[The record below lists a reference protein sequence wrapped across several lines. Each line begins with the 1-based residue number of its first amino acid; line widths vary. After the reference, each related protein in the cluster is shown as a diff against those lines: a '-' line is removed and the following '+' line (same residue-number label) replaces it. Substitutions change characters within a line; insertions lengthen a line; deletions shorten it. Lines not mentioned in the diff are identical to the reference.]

1 MQIGCSTAPAF
12 SSFFFFFLLPL
23 YLCSKC
29 NSFLGMLSCKS
40 LLCTTLLQKFSV
52 SAVMCTT
59 DDATTIRSRKILL
72 GTDTQT
78 TDQSLQPSCYRHLC
92 PFWVGACLPITYQG
106 HSLTARF
113 FCQNASYTIY
123 MCKGQQQTPPK
134 QSLRLYLVKI
144 ALIAI

>member
-1 MQIGCSTAPAF
+1 MNLIDANRVLQPF
-12 SSFFFFFLLPL
+12 SSFFFFLLPL

-78 TDQSLQPSCYRHLC
+78 TDQSLYPSCYRHLC
-92 PFWVGACLPITYQG
+92 PFWVGGLSAHHLSGAQLNSTILLPKCFLY
-106 HSLTARF
+106 
-113 FCQNASYTIY
+113 NIY
-123 MCKGQQQTPPK
+123 
-134 QSLRLYLVKI
+134 V
-144 ALIAI
+144 

>member
-1 MQIGCSTAPAF
+1 MNLIDANRVLQPF

-78 TDQSLQPSCYRHLC
+78 TDQSHSSPAATAISAH
-92 PFWVGACLPITYQG
+92 FGWGACLPITYQG

-123 MCKGQQQTPPK
+123 MCKGQ
-134 QSLRLYLVKI
+134 
-144 ALIAI
+144 